1 MSSNGERNKTF
12 TILSCIGIVLIILG
26 HLNFGILEFG
36 GLFPYYS
43 YHVMIF
49 VFVSGYF
56 YKKEDE
62 KNILGL
68 VKRKAK
74 RLLLPYMITNLL
86 IGIIVSLLHRAGIIF
101 GGRLTPVTLFVEP
114 FTDGHQFMLNAPA
127 WFIPALFLLELF
139 NVIARKVLGYV
150 KADNEYVIFV
160 IYFLLGIACVI
171 LSQRGS
177 IYDYYRIPGRIML
190 MAPVF
195 QAGRLYAAKLER
207 FNNLGIIGN
216 GIYFTIILI
225 LNLIL
230 CKTMAGLGF
239 SVAWVNGF
247 NNNPF
252 IPFVTSFTGIALW
265 LKISQILARID
276 LKNGFADYMGR
287 HTGYICIFHLAASFA
302 LNSLLAFLHTKG
314 SLDGFDMTLY
324 KGDVYYAYVPAGAD
338 AFKLIYLAVCI
349 ILPIVFCLLYDKVAS
364 IFKNA
369 GKRRVLKQEN

>member
-1 MSSNGERNKTF
+1 
-12 TILSCIGIVLIILG
+12 
-26 HLNFGILEFG
+26 
-36 GLFPYYS
+36 
-43 YHVMIF
+43 MIF

-62 KNILGL
+62 KNIWGL

-74 RLLLPYMITNLL
+74 RLLFPYMITNLL
-86 IGIIVSLLHRAGIIF
+86 IGIIVSLLHGAGIIF
-101 GGRLTPVTLFVEP
+101 GGRLTLFTLFVEP

-160 IYFLLGIACVI
+160 IYFLLGIASVI

-207 FNNLGIIGN
+207 FNNFGIIGN
-216 GIYFTIILI
+216 SIYFTVILI

-230 CKTMAGLGF
+230 CRTMAGLGF

-247 NNNPF
+247 NNGPF
-252 IPFVTSFTGIALW
+252 VPFVTSFTGIALW

-276 LKNGFADYMGR
+276 LKNGFVDYMGR
-287 HTGYICIFHLAASFA
+287 HTGYICIFHLSASFA
-302 LNSLLAFLHTKG
+302 LNSLLAFSHTRG
-314 SLDGFDMTLY
+314 SFDGFDMTLY

-338 AFKLIYLAVCI
+338 AFKLVYLAVCI
-349 ILPIVFCLLYDKVAS
+349 ILPIVFSLLYDKAAA

-369 GKRRVLKQEN
+369 GKRKALKQEN